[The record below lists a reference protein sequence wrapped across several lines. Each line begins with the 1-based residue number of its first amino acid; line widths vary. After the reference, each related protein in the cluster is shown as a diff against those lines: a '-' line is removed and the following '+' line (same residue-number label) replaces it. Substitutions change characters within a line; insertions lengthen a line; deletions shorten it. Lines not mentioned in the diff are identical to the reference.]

1 MDDNA
6 RPHRTAQV
14 EELLA
19 QEDIRRMEWPARS
32 PDLNPIEHVWDALG
46 RRIAARPN
54 APVTI
59 QQLSIALKEEWNAL
73 PQELI
78 TNLVESM
85 GSRCRACIAVRGD
98 HTPY

>member
-6 RPHRTAQV
+6 RPHRPAQV
-14 EELLA
+14 EELLER
-19 QEDIRRMEWPARS
+19 EDIRRMEWPARS

-54 APVTI
+54 APMTI
-59 QQLSIALKEEWNAL
+59 QHLSNALIEEWNAL
-73 PQELI
+73 PQGLI
-78 TNLVESM
+78 TILVESI